1 MFLLS
6 NRCLKDGNDG
16 INSHSMANLMSI
28 NGVLMLCISLIYIYI
43 YIYIK
48 ELSTPIRNT
57 LKRKFIGPT

>member
-43 YIYIK
+43 YIK

>member
-6 NRCLKDGNDG
+6 NRRLKDGNDG

-43 YIYIK
+43 YIK